1 MRKKGPT
8 PNSHGGNMKQNKILK
23 ILSYIILSI
32 SIATMILSAISFGF
46 KNSTRYDKDAYFSSE
61 TFAYDYVRTIINIA
75 SKLIYNNSNYPSV
88 KDGDIQ
94 IYYLKNYYSENG
106 YIVNEHFNSSEVAE
120 INFLLIYNNKAI
132 TNVDS
137 NSIEDIKHIIKISA
151 DNTNAT
157 NNANIRQANILN
169 GKIQADSDVLEKYG
183 TKYLNNF
190 MITYYTTD
198 TEKTDTVLS
207 DGRYIEYVTPTAKD
221 FEVYTSYTEELSQ
234 DEERQLATEFLNAI
248 EPISQNAYISL
259 PISSAVTIL
268 LIIYLLITIGH
279 KNDEKTIE
287 LNDFDKIPLE
297 IILVVAAFL
306 VILPFI
312 ILSQYDR
319 MTSAMLSLG
328 ITTYLDVYI
337 VSAVVLHTMIKRIKS
352 KTFLKSSIIG
362 QILIWWIKIFKK
374 ILNKIQKVWNTI
386 TYSASVTSKVI
397 IGTGIIAF
405 IWLVIIAMFSDN
417 KMLPLIIIALICF
430 IVYKII
436 KILKEYSQIDNKL
449 KDVYNGNN
457 QTELK
462 EDDFSM
468 VFKSSVKYLNNISN
482 GLENAVQERMKSERM
497 KAELI
502 TNVSHDI
509 KTPLTSI
516 INYVDLLKKE
526 DIANEKANE
535 YINILDNKS
544 QRLKKLTE
552 DLIEASKVS
561 TGNVSLNL
569 EKINIVEL
577 IKQAIGEFEDKF
589 QNKNLQ
595 IIVNCQ
601 ENEININA
609 DSRYMYRIVENLF
622 SNIYKYALENSRVYI
637 DISIVDGTNVVIEMK
652 NISKDK
658 LNISA
663 DELMQRFV
671 RGDRS
676 RNTEGS
682 GLGISIAQNLTELQ
696 NGIFELKL
704 DGDLFKVKLTFNII

>member
-1 MRKKGPT
+1 M
-8 PNSHGGNMKQNKILK
+8 
-23 ILSYIILSI
+23 
-32 SIATMILSAISFGF
+32 
-46 KNSTRYDKDAYFSSE
+46 
-61 TFAYDYVRTIINIA
+61 
-75 SKLIYNNSNYPSV
+75 
-88 KDGDIQ
+88 
-94 IYYLKNYYSENG
+94 
-106 YIVNEHFNSSEVAE
+106 
-120 INFLLIYNNKAI
+120 
-132 TNVDS
+132 
-137 NSIEDIKHIIKISA
+137 
-151 DNTNAT
+151 
-157 NNANIRQANILN
+157 
-169 GKIQADSDVLEKYG
+169 
-183 TKYLNNF
+183 
-190 MITYYTTD
+190 
-198 TEKTDTVLS
+198 
-207 DGRYIEYVTPTAKD
+207 
-221 FEVYTSYTEELSQ
+221 
-234 DEERQLATEFLNAI
+234 
-248 EPISQNAYISL
+248 
-259 PISSAVTIL
+259 
-268 LIIYLLITIGH
+268 
-279 KNDEKTIE
+279 
-287 LNDFDKIPLE
+287 
-297 IILVVAAFL
+297 
-306 VILPFI
+306 
-312 ILSQYDR
+312 
-319 MTSAMLSLG
+319 
-328 ITTYLDVYI
+328 
-337 VSAVVLHTMIKRIKS
+337 
-352 KTFLKSSIIG
+352 
-362 QILIWWIKIFKK
+362 
-374 ILNKIQKVWNTI
+374 
-386 TYSASVTSKVI
+386 
-397 IGTGIIAF
+397 
-405 IWLVIIAMFSDN
+405 
-417 KMLPLIIIALICF
+417 
-430 IVYKII
+430 
-436 KILKEYSQIDNKL
+436 
-449 KDVYNGNN
+449 YNGNN

-462 EDDFSM
+462 EEDFSM

-696 NGIFELKL
+696 NGTFELKL

>member
-1 MRKKGPT
+1 
-8 PNSHGGNMKQNKILK
+8 MKQNKILK

-46 KNSTRYDKDAYFSSE
+46 KNSTRYDKDTYFSSE
-61 TFAYDYVRTIINIA
+61 TFAYDYITTIINIA
-75 SKLIYNNSNYPSV
+75 SKLIYSNSNYPSV

-106 YIVNEHFNSSEVAE
+106 YSVNEYFNSSEVAE
-120 INFLLIYNNKAI
+120 INFLVIYNNKAI
-132 TNVDS
+132 TNVNS
-137 NSIEDIKHIIKISA
+137 NSIEDIKHVIETSA
-151 DNTNAT
+151 DNANAT
-157 NNANIRQANILN
+157 DNASIKKANILN

-183 TKYLNNF
+183 TKYLSNF

-198 TEKTDTVLS
+198 TEKTDTILS

-234 DEERQLATEFLNAI
+234 NEERQLASKFLDAI
-248 EPISQNAYISL
+248 EPISQNAYIIL

-279 KNDEKTIE
+279 KDDEKTIE

-297 IILVVAAFL
+297 IILIVAVFL
-306 VILPFI
+306 IVLPFI

-319 MTSAMLSLG
+319 INNAMLSLG
-328 ITTYLDVYI
+328 ITAYIDVYI

-362 QILIWWIKIFKK
+362 QVLIWWIKIFKK

-430 IVYKII
+430 MLYKII
-436 KILKEYSQIDNKL
+436 KIIKEYSQIENKL

-462 EDDFSM
+462 EEDFSM

-482 GLENAVQERMKSERM
+482 GLENAVQERMKSEKM

-595 IIVNCQ
+595 IIVNCN

-671 RGDRS
+671 RGDRFKKYRRKRTGNFNCS
-676 RNTEGS
+676 KFDR
-682 GLGISIAQNLTELQ
+682 IA
-696 NGIFELKL
+696 KW
-704 DGDLFKVKLTFNII
+704 NI

>member
-1 MRKKGPT
+1 
-8 PNSHGGNMKQNKILK
+8 MKQNKILK

-46 KNSTRYDKDAYFSSE
+46 KNSTRYDKDTYFSSE
-61 TFAYDYVRTIINIA
+61 IFAYDYITTIINIA
-75 SKLIYNNSNYPSV
+75 SKLIYSNSNYPSV

-106 YIVNEHFNSSEVAE
+106 YIVNEYFNSSEVAE
-120 INFLLIYNNKAI
+120 INFLVIYNNKAI
-132 TNVDS
+132 TNVNS
-137 NSIEDIKHIIKISA
+137 NSIEDIKHVIETSA
-151 DNTNAT
+151 DNANAT
-157 NNANIRQANILN
+157 DNASIKKANILN

-183 TKYLNNF
+183 TKYLSNF

-198 TEKTDTVLS
+198 TEKTDTILS

-234 DEERQLATEFLNAI
+234 NEERQLASKFLDAI
-248 EPISQNAYISL
+248 EPISQNAYIIL

-279 KNDEKTIE
+279 KDDEKTIE

-297 IILVVAAFL
+297 IILIVAVFL
-306 VILPFI
+306 IVLPFI
-312 ILSQYDR
+312 IFSQYDR
-319 MTSAMLSLG
+319 INNAMLSLG
-328 ITTYLDVYI
+328 ITAYIDVYI

-362 QILIWWIKIFKK
+362 QVLIWWIKIFKK

-430 IVYKII
+430 MLYKII
-436 KILKEYSQIDNKL
+436 KIIKEYSQIENKL

-462 EDDFSM
+462 EEDFSM

-569 EKINIVEL
+569 EKININIVEL

-595 IIVNCQ
+595 IIVNCN

-696 NGIFELKL
+696 NGTFELKL

>member
-1 MRKKGPT
+1 
-8 PNSHGGNMKQNKILK
+8 MKQNKILK

-32 SIATMILSAISFGF
+32 SIATMILSAISFEF
-46 KNSTRYDKDAYFSSE
+46 KNSTRYDKETYFSSE
-61 TFAYDYVRTIINIA
+61 TFAYDYIRTITNIA
-75 SKLIYNNSNYPSV
+75 NKLIYNNANYPST
-88 KDGDIQ
+88 KDGDIE

-106 YIVNEHFNSSEVAE
+106 YIVNEYFNSSEVAE

-137 NSIEDIKHIIKISA
+137 NSIDDIKHIIKTSA

-157 NNANIRQANILN
+157 NDAKIRQANILN
-169 GKIQADSDVLEKYG
+169 GEIQADSDVLEKYG

-198 TEKTDTVLS
+198 TEKTDTILS

-248 EPISQNAYISL
+248 EPISQNAYIIL

-337 VSAVVLHTMIKRIKS
+337 VSAVVLHTLIKRIKA
-352 KTFLKSSIIG
+352 KTFLSSSIIG
-362 QILIWWIKIFKK
+362 QVLIWWVKIFKK
-374 ILNKIQKVWNTI
+374 LLSKLKKVWNTI
-386 TYSASVTSKVI
+386 TYSASITSKVI
-397 IGTGIIAF
+397 IGTGIITF
-405 IWLVIIAMFSDN
+405 IWLVIISMFSDN
-417 KMLPLIIIALICF
+417 KMLPLIIVALICF

-436 KILKEYSQIDNKL
+436 KILKEYSQIENKL

-462 EDDFSM
+462 EEDFSM

-595 IIVNCQ
+595 IIINCN

-609 DSRYMYRIVENLF
+609 DSRYMYRVVENLF

-637 DISIVDGTNVVIEMK
+637 DISIVNDTNVVIEMK

-696 NGIFELKL
+696 NGTFELKL
-704 DGDLFKVKLTFNII
+704 DGDLFKVKLTFYII

>member
-46 KNSTRYDKDAYFSSE
+46 KNSTRYDKDTYFSSE
-61 TFAYDYVRTIINIA
+61 TFAYDYITTIINIA
-75 SKLIYNNSNYPSV
+75 SKLIYSNSNYPSV

-106 YIVNEHFNSSEVAE
+106 YIVNEYFNSSEVAE
-120 INFLLIYNNKAI
+120 INFLVIYNNKAI
-132 TNVDS
+132 TNVNS
-137 NSIEDIKHIIKISA
+137 NSIEDIKHVIETSA
-151 DNTNAT
+151 DNANAT
-157 NNANIRQANILN
+157 DNASIKKANILN

-183 TKYLNNF
+183 TKYLSNF

-198 TEKTDTVLS
+198 TEKTDTILS

-234 DEERQLATEFLNAI
+234 NEERQLASKFLDAI
-248 EPISQNAYISL
+248 EPISQNAYIIL

-279 KNDEKTIE
+279 KDDEKTIE

-297 IILVVAAFL
+297 IILIVAVFL
-306 VILPFI
+306 IVLPFI

-319 MTSAMLSLG
+319 INNAMLSLG
-328 ITTYLDVYI
+328 ITAYIDVYI

-430 IVYKII
+430 MLYKII
-436 KILKEYSQIDNKL
+436 KIIKEYSQIENKL

-462 EDDFSM
+462 EEDFSM

-502 TNVSHDI
+502 TSVSHDI

-595 IIVNCQ
+595 IIVNCN

-696 NGIFELKL
+696 NGTFELKL

>member
-1 MRKKGPT
+1 
-8 PNSHGGNMKQNKILK
+8 
-23 ILSYIILSI
+23 
-32 SIATMILSAISFGF
+32 
-46 KNSTRYDKDAYFSSE
+46 
-61 TFAYDYVRTIINIA
+61 
-75 SKLIYNNSNYPSV
+75 
-88 KDGDIQ
+88 
-94 IYYLKNYYSENG
+94 
-106 YIVNEHFNSSEVAE
+106 
-120 INFLLIYNNKAI
+120 
-132 TNVDS
+132 
-137 NSIEDIKHIIKISA
+137 
-151 DNTNAT
+151 
-157 NNANIRQANILN
+157 
-169 GKIQADSDVLEKYG
+169 
-183 TKYLNNF
+183 
-190 MITYYTTD
+190 
-198 TEKTDTVLS
+198 
-207 DGRYIEYVTPTAKD
+207 
-221 FEVYTSYTEELSQ
+221 
-234 DEERQLATEFLNAI
+234 
-248 EPISQNAYISL
+248 
-259 PISSAVTIL
+259 
-268 LIIYLLITIGH
+268 
-279 KNDEKTIE
+279 
-287 LNDFDKIPLE
+287 
-297 IILVVAAFL
+297 
-306 VILPFI
+306 
-312 ILSQYDR
+312 
-319 MTSAMLSLG
+319 
-328 ITTYLDVYI
+328 
-337 VSAVVLHTMIKRIKS
+337 
-352 KTFLKSSIIG
+352 
-362 QILIWWIKIFKK
+362 
-374 ILNKIQKVWNTI
+374 
-386 TYSASVTSKVI
+386 
-397 IGTGIIAF
+397 
-405 IWLVIIAMFSDN
+405 
-417 KMLPLIIIALICF
+417 
-430 IVYKII
+430 
-436 KILKEYSQIDNKL
+436 
-449 KDVYNGNN
+449 
-457 QTELK
+457 
-462 EDDFSM
+462 M

-482 GLENAVQERMKSERM
+482 GLENAVQERMKSEKM

-595 IIVNCQ
+595 IIVNCN

>member
-1 MRKKGPT
+1 MRKNGPT

-137 NSIEDIKHIIKISA
+137 NSIDDIKHIIKISA
-151 DNTNAT
+151 DKTNAT
-157 NNANIRQANILN
+157 NDSNIRQANILN

-207 DGRYIEYVTPTAKD
+207 DGRHIEYVTPTAKD

-362 QILIWWIKIFKK
+362 QVLIWWVKIFKK
-374 ILNKIQKVWNTI
+374 LLSKLKKVWNTI

-397 IGTGIIAF
+397 IGTGIITF
-405 IWLVIIAMFSDN
+405 IWLVIISMFSDN

-482 GLENAVQERMKSERM
+482 GLENAVQERMKSEKM

-609 DSRYMYRIVENLF
+609 DSRYMYRVVENLF

-637 DISIVDGTNVVIEMK
+637 DISIVDGTNVVIEIK

>member
-132 TNVDS
+132 TNMDS

-151 DNTNAT
+151 DNTNA
-157 NNANIRQANILN
+157 NIRKANILN

-183 TKYLNNF
+183 TKYLSNF

-198 TEKTDTVLS
+198 TEKTDTILS
-207 DGRYIEYVTPTAKD
+207 DGRYIEYITPTAKD

-234 DEERQLATEFLNAI
+234 NEERQLASKFLDAI
-248 EPISQNAYISL
+248 EPISQNAYIIL

-279 KNDEKTIE
+279 KDNEKTIE

-297 IILVVAAFL
+297 IILIVAVFL
-306 VILPFI
+306 IVLPFI

-319 MTSAMLSLG
+319 INNAMLSLG
-328 ITTYLDVYI
+328 ITAYIDVYI
-337 VSAVVLHTMIKRIKS
+337 VSAVVLNTMIKRIKS

-362 QILIWWIKIFKK
+362 QVLIWWIKIFKK

-405 IWLVIIAMFSDN
+405 IWLVIISMFLDN

-430 IVYKII
+430 MLYKII
-436 KILKEYSQIDNKL
+436 KIIKEYSQIENKL

-457 QTELK
+457 QIELK
-462 EDDFSM
+462 EEDFSM

-526 DIANEKANE
+526 DIANEKAIE

-595 IIVNCQ
+595 IIVNCK

>member
-1 MRKKGPT
+1 
-8 PNSHGGNMKQNKILK
+8 
-23 ILSYIILSI
+23 
-32 SIATMILSAISFGF
+32 
-46 KNSTRYDKDAYFSSE
+46 
-61 TFAYDYVRTIINIA
+61 
-75 SKLIYNNSNYPSV
+75 
-88 KDGDIQ
+88 
-94 IYYLKNYYSENG
+94 
-106 YIVNEHFNSSEVAE
+106 
-120 INFLLIYNNKAI
+120 
-132 TNVDS
+132 
-137 NSIEDIKHIIKISA
+137 
-151 DNTNAT
+151 
-157 NNANIRQANILN
+157 
-169 GKIQADSDVLEKYG
+169 
-183 TKYLNNF
+183 
-190 MITYYTTD
+190 
-198 TEKTDTVLS
+198 
-207 DGRYIEYVTPTAKD
+207 
-221 FEVYTSYTEELSQ
+221 
-234 DEERQLATEFLNAI
+234 
-248 EPISQNAYISL
+248 
-259 PISSAVTIL
+259 
-268 LIIYLLITIGH
+268 
-279 KNDEKTIE
+279 
-287 LNDFDKIPLE
+287 
-297 IILVVAAFL
+297 
-306 VILPFI
+306 
-312 ILSQYDR
+312 
-319 MTSAMLSLG
+319 
-328 ITTYLDVYI
+328 
-337 VSAVVLHTMIKRIKS
+337 
-352 KTFLKSSIIG
+352 
-362 QILIWWIKIFKK
+362 
-374 ILNKIQKVWNTI
+374 
-386 TYSASVTSKVI
+386 
-397 IGTGIIAF
+397 
-405 IWLVIIAMFSDN
+405 
-417 KMLPLIIIALICF
+417 
-430 IVYKII
+430 
-436 KILKEYSQIDNKL
+436 
-449 KDVYNGNN
+449 
-457 QTELK
+457 
-462 EDDFSM
+462 
-468 VFKSSVKYLNNISN
+468 
-482 GLENAVQERMKSERM
+482 MKSEKM

-609 DSRYMYRIVENLF
+609 DSRYMYRVVENLF

-637 DISIVDGTNVVIEMK
+637 DISIVDGTNVVIEIK

>member
-46 KNSTRYDKDAYFSSE
+46 KNSTRYDKDTYFSSE
-61 TFAYDYVRTIINIA
+61 TFAYDYITTIINIA
-75 SKLIYNNSNYPSV
+75 SKLIYSNSNYPSV

-106 YIVNEHFNSSEVAE
+106 YSVNEYFNSSEVAE
-120 INFLLIYNNKAI
+120 INFLVIYNNKAI
-132 TNVDS
+132 TNVNS
-137 NSIEDIKHIIKISA
+137 NSIEDIKHVIETSA
-151 DNTNAT
+151 DNANAT
-157 NNANIRQANILN
+157 DNASIKKANILN

-183 TKYLNNF
+183 TKYLSNF

-198 TEKTDTVLS
+198 TEKTDTILS

-234 DEERQLATEFLNAI
+234 NEERQLASKFLDAI
-248 EPISQNAYISL
+248 EPISQNAYIIL

-279 KNDEKTIE
+279 KDDEKTIE

-297 IILVVAAFL
+297 IILIVAVFL
-306 VILPFI
+306 IVLPFI

-319 MTSAMLSLG
+319 INNAMLSLG
-328 ITTYLDVYI
+328 ITAYIDVYI

-362 QILIWWIKIFKK
+362 QVLIWWIKIFKK

-430 IVYKII
+430 MLYKII
-436 KILKEYSQIDNKL
+436 KIIKEYSQIENKL

-462 EDDFSM
+462 EEDFSM

-482 GLENAVQERMKSERM
+482 GLENAVQERMKSEKM

-595 IIVNCQ
+595 IIVNCN

-696 NGIFELKL
+696 NGTFELKL

>member
-46 KNSTRYDKDAYFSSE
+46 KNSTRYDKDTYFSSE
-61 TFAYDYVRTIINIA
+61 TFAYDYITTIINIA
-75 SKLIYNNSNYPSV
+75 SKLIYSNSNYPSV

-106 YIVNEHFNSSEVAE
+106 YIVNEYFNSSEVAE
-120 INFLLIYNNKAI
+120 INFLVIYNNKAI
-132 TNVDS
+132 TNVNS
-137 NSIEDIKHIIKISA
+137 NSIEDIKHVIETSA
-151 DNTNAT
+151 DNANAT
-157 NNANIRQANILN
+157 DNASIKKANILN

-183 TKYLNNF
+183 TKYLSNF

-198 TEKTDTVLS
+198 TEKTDTILS

-234 DEERQLATEFLNAI
+234 NEERQLASKFLDAI
-248 EPISQNAYISL
+248 EPISQNAYIIL
-259 PISSAVTIL
+259 PISSALTIL

-279 KNDEKTIE
+279 KDDEKTIE

-297 IILVVAAFL
+297 IILIVAVFL
-306 VILPFI
+306 IVLPFI

-319 MTSAMLSLG
+319 INNAMLSLG
-328 ITTYLDVYI
+328 ITAYIDVYV

-352 KTFLKSSIIG
+352 KTFFKSSIIG

-430 IVYKII
+430 MLYKII
-436 KILKEYSQIDNKL
+436 KIIKEYSQIENKL

-462 EDDFSM
+462 EEDFSM

-526 DIANEKANE
+526 DIANEKAIE

-595 IIVNCQ
+595 IIVNCN

-696 NGIFELKL
+696 NGTFELKL

>member
-106 YIVNEHFNSSEVAE
+106 YIVNEYFNSSEVAE
-120 INFLLIYNNKAI
+120 INFLVIYNNKAI
-132 TNVDS
+132 TNVNS
-137 NSIEDIKHIIKISA
+137 NSIEDIKHLIETSA
-151 DNTNAT
+151 DNANAT
-157 NNANIRQANILN
+157 DNASIKKANILN

-183 TKYLNNF
+183 TKYLSNF

-198 TEKTDTVLS
+198 TEKTDTILS

-234 DEERQLATEFLNAI
+234 NEERQLASKFLDAI
-248 EPISQNAYISL
+248 EPISQNAYIIL

-279 KNDEKTIE
+279 KDDEKTIE

-297 IILVVAAFL
+297 IILIVAVFL
-306 VILPFI
+306 IVLPFI

-319 MTSAMLSLG
+319 INNAMLSLG
-328 ITTYLDVYI
+328 ITAYIDVYI

-362 QILIWWIKIFKK
+362 QVLIWWIKIFKK

-397 IGTGIIAF
+397 IGTGIFAF
-405 IWLVIIAMFSDN
+405 ILLVIIAMFSDN

-430 IVYKII
+430 MLYKII
-436 KILKEYSQIDNKL
+436 KIIKEYSQIENKL

-462 EDDFSM
+462 EEDFSM

-595 IIVNCQ
+595 IIVNCN

-696 NGIFELKL
+696 NGTFELKL

>member
-46 KNSTRYDKDAYFSSE
+46 KNSTRYDKDTYFSSE
-61 TFAYDYVRTIINIA
+61 TFAYDYITTIINIA
-75 SKLIYNNSNYPSV
+75 SKLIYSNSNYPSV

-106 YIVNEHFNSSEVAE
+106 YIVNEYFNSSEVAE
-120 INFLLIYNNKAI
+120 INFLVIYNNKAI
-132 TNVDS
+132 TNVNS
-137 NSIEDIKHIIKISA
+137 NSIEDIKHVIETSA
-151 DNTNAT
+151 DNANAT
-157 NNANIRQANILN
+157 DNASIKKANILN

-183 TKYLNNF
+183 TKYLSNF

-198 TEKTDTVLS
+198 TEKTDTILS

-234 DEERQLATEFLNAI
+234 NEERQLASKFLDAI
-248 EPISQNAYISL
+248 EPISQNAYIIL

-279 KNDEKTIE
+279 KDDEKTIE

-297 IILVVAAFL
+297 IILIVAVFL
-306 VILPFI
+306 IVLPFI

-319 MTSAMLSLG
+319 INNAMLSLG
-328 ITTYLDVYI
+328 ITAYIDVYI

-430 IVYKII
+430 MLYKII
-436 KILKEYSQIDNKL
+436 KIIKEYSQIENKL

-462 EDDFSM
+462 EEDFSM

-526 DIANEKANE
+526 DIANEKAIE

-595 IIVNCQ
+595 IIVNCN

-696 NGIFELKL
+696 NGTFELKL